1 MTMDRRTRRIG
12 AAVVGLSVAGSMLF
26 AGGGPVSAD
35 TGRVK
40 ARANDTWRKKHTYIG
55 KGDRVVWKNPDSE
68 QHDVTFYRGSSFSA
82 PLPPGG
88 RVKKKFRKKG
98 TLLYRCA
105 IHSGIVDG
113 SCQGM
118 CGFVHVL

>member
-1 MTMDRRTRRIG
+1 MTQSRTRRTVL
-12 AAVVGLSVAGSMLF
+12 AVV
-26 AGGGPVSAD
+26 AGGVLLGSTGGVVAD
-35 TGRVK
+35 TAKV
-40 ARANDTWRKKHTYIG
+40 RAKSNDRWRKVHTYIE

-68 QHDVTFYRGSSFSA
+68 HHDVTFYRGSTFSA
-82 PLPPGG
+82 QLPPGDK
-88 RVKKKFRKKG
+88 VKKKFRKKG
-98 TLLYRCA
+98 TALYRCS

>member
-1 MTMDRRTRRIG
+1 MRMGKRVGGGLVI
-12 AAVVGLSVAGSMLF
+12 AAVAGSALF
-26 AGGGPVSAD
+26 GTVTVSAD

-40 ARANDTWRKKHTYIG
+40 ARSNDTWRKKHTYIG

-68 QHDVTFYRGSSFSA
+68 QHDVTFYRGSKFSA

-88 RVKKKFRKKG
+88 KVKKKFRKKG

-105 IHSGIVDG
+105 VHSGIVDG

-118 CGFVHVL
+118 CGFVHVV